1 MATKRKPNPIL
12 LKIVAEAKR
21 IQKAH
26 PAMKWTN
33 AIKDAAKHIKSG
45 AKTVVKKKK
54 TVSGIRSEAK
64 DLAKRAAKKAALKVK
79 SAAKKSVKSGLLKLA
94 HSKYLSGIGSTSTLN
109 NLLIAL
115 DRENKL
121 LEGAKLELHNAK
133 KDKNIYSISL
143 YKRRIPICKRNISIL
158 KKQIALEKRKLG

>member
-1 MATKRKPNPIL
+1 MPTKRKANPIL
-12 LKIVAEAKR
+12 KKIVAEAKR

-26 PAMKWTN
+26 PQMKWTN

-45 AKTVVKKKK
+45 AKTVVKKKS

-64 DLAKRAAKKAALKVK
+64 DLAKRAVKKAASKVK

-94 HSKYLSGIGSTSTLN
+94 HSKYLSGHNSTSVLN
-109 NLLIAL
+109 DLLKKLNHDEIKLLHHVDGLKVSKKEKKAAMSVIHKKWINIHKKNIAL
-115 DRENKL
+115 
-121 LEGAKLELHNAK
+121 
-133 KDKNIYSISL
+133 
-143 YKRRIPICKRNISIL
+143 L